1 MLGKSPA
8 VAVPAIIGDIDK
20 YIGPVHG
27 GLADLI
33 RKDRFVAY
41 EDTQFCI
48 AGLKRRTGSPGSE
61 ISYLLGE
68 PRRKG
73 KQTPERNVLAKR
85 DKVNFVIAR
94 NEFSLWAKQ

>member
-1 MLGKSPA
+1 MGRYWPMSHFFAKAALF
-8 VAVPAIIGDIDK
+8 AIDCLSRRCSRYAQALNNRSD
-20 YIGPVHG
+20 
-27 GLADLI
+27 AT
-33 RKDRFVAY
+33 A
-41 EDTQFCI
+41 TI